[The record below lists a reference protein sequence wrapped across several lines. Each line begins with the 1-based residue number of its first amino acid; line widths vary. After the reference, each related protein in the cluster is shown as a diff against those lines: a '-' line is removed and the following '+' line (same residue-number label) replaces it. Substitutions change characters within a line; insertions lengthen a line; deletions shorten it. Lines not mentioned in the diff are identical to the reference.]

1 MKVCTREIEYVC
13 VHSLISH
20 PHQAKAYEC
29 DLRNTSTS
37 SKYVVNTQSEQLVPV
52 SGSVS
57 TFKTVNEQVNALWS
71 IIHHW

>member
-20 PHQAKAYEC
+20 PHQDKAYEC

-37 SKYVVNTQSEQLVPV
+37 SKYVVNTQPEQLVQQWV
-52 SGSVS
+52 VQLVHLKQLMSR
-57 TFKTVNEQVNALWS
+57 
-71 IIHHW
+71 